1 MHILFKKTQIQKHI
15 AMVLRKHK
23 RAKTDLSMRLLKA
36 FGVTM
41 LAFLLSMTL
50 MAPFSTSVS
59 ALFSTPEKND
69 FTITDFYN
77 IVADSRAVSHLDDNI
92 VIVNIDR
99 SDRNEIADIISV
111 ATLSGARAIGLDVM
125 FEDEREGDEP
135 LLEAIREAPVI
146 VQPLAMKQTSDAD
159 TFAVR
164 AASYFYTVPGATES
178 HYGAASMPS
187 RYERSTVRE
196 MRTFF
201 PADSGDPIPSFAVAL
216 ARATDPEAAK
226 KLEARGNELEMINY
240 HSRRFRTIEPDELI
254 DRAEELNGRVV
265 LIGALNEIGDLHQTP
280 VNSSMPGVMIHAHSL
295 ATILDGAYMKAVPKS
310 ANMLIGCI
318 LCFIIVLTHISLSVG
333 VKGLIIRI
341 MQVIF
346 VWIAVQIGYWFF
358 VEHDII
364 IDFSYS
370 LLMLAFGLFAC
381 DIWNGV
387 ISIGTSAVN
396 RLRNHERGV
405 LRRHPVSAGNSEN
418 PNQTK

>member
-1 MHILFKKTQIQKHI
+1 MKKKHES
-15 AMVLRKHK
+15 RSKS
-23 RAKTDLSMRLLKA
+23 DLPKRLLKA
-36 FGVTM
+36 CGVTL

-99 SDRNEIADIISV
+99 SDRNEISDIISV
-111 ATLSGARAIGLDVM
+111 ATLAGARAIGLDVM

-135 LLEAIREAPVI
+135 LLEAIRQAPI
-146 VQPLAMKQTSDAD
+146 IIQPLAMKQTSRAD

-164 AASYFYTVPGATES
+164 AASYFYTVPGAPES
-178 HYGAASMPS
+178 HYAAASMPS
-187 RYERSTVRE
+187 RYERSMVRE

-201 PADSGDPIPSFAVAL
+201 PADSATAIPSFAVAL
-216 ARATDPEAAK
+216 ARVADPEAAER
-226 KLEARGNELEMINY
+226 LEARGNDLEMINY
-240 HSRRFRTIEPDELI
+240 HSRRFRTIEPEELL
-254 DRAEELNGRVV
+254 DRADELNGRVV

-295 ATILDGAYMKAVPKS
+295 ATILDGAYMKAFPKS

-318 LCFIIVLTHISLSVG
+318 LCFIIVLTHVSLSFG
-333 VKGLIIRI
+333 IKGLIIRI

-346 VWIAVQIGYWFF
+346 VWLAVQIGYWFF
-358 VEHDII
+358 VEHGVI

-381 DIWNGV
+381 DVWNGV
-387 ISIGTSAVN
+387 ITIGTSAVN
-396 RLRNHERGV
+396 RLRATGRGV
-405 LRRHPVSAGNSEN
+405 FHRHPASAANSEN
-418 PNQTK
+418 SNHTK

>member
-1 MHILFKKTQIQKHI
+1 MKKRHESRTKS
-15 AMVLRKHK
+15 
-23 RAKTDLSMRLLKA
+23 DLPKRLLKA
-36 FGVTM
+36 CGVTL

-92 VIVNIDR
+92 VIVNIDH

-111 ATLSGARAIGLDVM
+111 ATLAGARAIGLDVM

-135 LLEAIREAPVI
+135 LLEAIRQAPVI
-146 VQPLAMKQTSDAD
+146 VQPLAMKQTSGAD

-178 HYGAASMPS
+178 HYAAASMPS
-187 RYERSTVRE
+187 RYERSMVRE

-201 PADSGDPIPSFAVAL
+201 PADSGSTIPSFAVAL
-216 ARATDPEAAK
+216 ARVADPEAAK
-226 KLEARGNELEMINY
+226 QLEARGNDLEMINY
-240 HSRRFRTIEPDELI
+240 HSRRFRTIEPDELL
-254 DRAEELNGRVV
+254 DRADELNGRGVIIV
-265 LIGALNEIGDLHQTP
+265 ALNEMGALHQTP

-295 ATILDGAYMKAVPKS
+295 ATILDGAYMKAFPKS

-318 LCFIIVLTHISLSVG
+318 LCFIIVLTHVSLSFG
-333 VKGLIIRI
+333 IKGLIIRI

-346 VWIAVQIGYWFF
+346 VWLAVQIGYWFF
-358 VEHDII
+358 VEHGVI

-381 DIWNGV
+381 DVWNGV
-387 ISIGTSAVN
+387 ITIGTSAVN
-396 RLRNHERGV
+396 RLRDPERGV
-405 LRRHPVSAGNSEN
+405 FHRHPASATNSEN
-418 PNQTK
+418 SNKKNNYPTL

>member
-1 MHILFKKTQIQKHI
+1 MKNKSRTHHDLT
-15 AMVLRKHK
+15 K
-23 RAKTDLSMRLLKA
+23 RLIKA
-36 FGVTM
+36 CGVTL

-77 IVADSRAVSHLDDNI
+77 IVADSRAVSYLDDNI

-111 ATLSGARAIGLDVM
+111 ATLAGARAIGLDVM
-125 FEDEREGDEP
+125 FEDERDGDAP
-135 LLEAIREAPVI
+135 LLDAIRQAPVI
-146 VQPLAMKQTSDAD
+146 VQPLTMKQTAAHD

-164 AASYFYTVPGATES
+164 SASYFYTVPGATES
-178 HYGAASMPS
+178 YYAAASMPS
-187 RYERSTVRE
+187 RYERSMVRE

-201 PADSGDPIPSFAVAL
+201 PTDSAAAVPSFAVAL
-216 ARATDPEAAK
+216 ARVADPEAAAR
-226 KLEARGNELEMINY
+226 LEDRGNDLEMINY
-240 HSRRFRTIEPDELI
+240 HSRRFRTIEPDEIL
-254 DRAEELNGRVV
+254 DRADELNGRVV
-265 LIGALNEIGDLHQTP
+265 LIGALSESGDLHQTP

-295 ATILDGAYMKAVPKS
+295 ATILDGGYMSAFPKS

-318 LCFIIVLTHISLSVG
+318 LCFIIVLTHVSLSVG
-333 VKGLIIRI
+333 IKGLIIRI
-341 MQVIF
+341 MQVVF
-346 VWIAVQIGYWFF
+346 VWLAVQIGYWFF
-358 VEHDII
+358 IRHGII

-387 ISIGTSAVN
+387 IAIGTSAVSRI
-396 RLRNHERGV
+396 RLSDRAIFH
-405 LRRHPVSAGNSEN
+405 RHPASAETSQNQS
-418 PNQTK
+418 QTK

>member
-1 MHILFKKTQIQKHI
+1 MKKKHQS
-15 AMVLRKHK
+15 RTN
-23 RAKTDLSMRLLKA
+23 TDLTKRLLKA
-36 FGVTM
+36 CGVTL

-111 ATLSGARAIGLDVM
+111 ATLAGARAIGLDVM

-135 LLEAIREAPVI
+135 LLEAIRQAPVI
-146 VQPLAMKQTSDAD
+146 FQPLAMKQTSAPD

-164 AASYFYTVPGATES
+164 SASYFYTVPGATES
-178 HYGAASMPS
+178 HYAAASMPS
-187 RYERSTVRE
+187 RYERSMVRE

-201 PADSGDPIPSFAVAL
+201 PADSGASIPSFAVAL
-216 ARATDPEAAK
+216 ARVTDPAAAER
-226 KLEARGNELEMINY
+226 LEARGNELEMINY
-240 HSRRFRTIEPDELI
+240 HSRRFRTIEPDELV
-254 DRAEELNGRVV
+254 DRADELNGRIV

-295 ATILDGAYMKAVPKS
+295 ATILDGAYMKAFPKS
-310 ANMLIGCI
+310 ANMLIGFI
-318 LCFIIVLTHISLSVG
+318 LCFIIVLTHVSLSFG
-333 VKGLIIRI
+333 IKGLIIRI

-346 VWIAVQIGYWFF
+346 VWLAVQIGYWSF
-358 VEHDII
+358 VEHGVI

-387 ISIGTSAVN
+387 ITIGTSAVN
-396 RLRNHERGV
+396 RMRDPERGIFH
-405 LRRHPVSAGNSEN
+405 RHPASAANSEN
-418 PNQTK
+418 SNQTK